1 MDDEVRDDK
10 TYEFDNLE
18 EDTKE
23 ESKKECD
30 DEEVKIRKCGGG
42 MKYHWSVLISVYA
55 YVSAAMFVSG
65 VWLWGNEYYV
75 GIPLTLFGVT
85 FSCLF
90 FIWVIYY
97 TFCNTTSLRDV
108 ASKY

>member
-10 TYEFDNLE
+10 AYDNLE
-18 EDTKE
+18 EEIEE
-23 ESKKECD
+23 ESKKEYD
-30 DEEVKIRKCGGG
+30 DEEVKIRKCG

-55 YVSAAMFVSG
+55 YVSSAIFVSG
-65 VWLWGNEYYV
+65 LHLWSNEYYV

-97 TFCNTTSLRDV
+97 TFCNTTSHV